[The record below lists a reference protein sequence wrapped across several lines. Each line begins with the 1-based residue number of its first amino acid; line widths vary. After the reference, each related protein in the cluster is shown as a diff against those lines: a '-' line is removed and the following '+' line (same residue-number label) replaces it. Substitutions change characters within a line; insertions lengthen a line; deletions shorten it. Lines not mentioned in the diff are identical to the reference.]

1 MPLIEVKKSSID
13 EKEVVRKDTTEEL
26 NSLKKELEN
35 KEPLTAEDAKNFVKQ
50 FNEKKWWA
58 EDKTEEELKKIDEVL
73 SPLFVKIRENP
84 NDYLVKEKDGKY
96 SVKEEAYK
104 SWVNSLPQED
114 ADFLKKYEIE

>member
-84 NDYLVKEKDGKY
+84 NDYLVKEKDGKF